1 MPAWQ
6 TDGNPDADIGAN
18 SFLGT
23 RANDPLR
30 FRTYAGPNNPGL
42 NIDRMVVTPGGN
54 VGIGTSN
61 PDPGAKLTVA
71 GGGAQ
76 VNGVA
81 VGTDVPGINYPF
93 EYETVGVTNP
103 AFNLRLQS
111 PNWIIFH
118 TGGAAP
124 TDRMSIAPGGNV
136 GIGTTGP
143 PAGKLDVR
151 GDIRAG
157 NSDIYFTEPNHNHTG
172 IGNTAGFAAIENAV
186 NYGALMILGRAGTTR
201 GRMVR
206 LWDYLQVNG
215 GMDVT
220 GNVEFLTASNSIRVS
235 SAWTAFPDSVTN
247 RAEISNDTGT
257 YRTLMIVGNR
267 SAGLGRRVSVWD
279 RLEVNGNLHVTG
291 TATKPGG
298 GPWGVG
304 SDIRLKKN
312 VKPLKGA
319 LGKLLRLRGIRFE
332 WKEPEK
338 QGNLVG
344 PQLGLVAQEVEE
356 VFPEWVD
363 TDPSG
368 YKILTVRGFE
378 ALTIEAF
385 RELKSE
391 NETLKLKNEE
401 LEDRIKVLELPIS
414 ERQPSGSRNGA
425 VR

>member
-1 MPAWQ
+1 MPWEL
-6 TDGNPDADIGAN
+6 DGNNNIDADDW
-18 SFLGT
+18 LGT
-23 RANDPLR
+23 RNPAPLII
-30 FRTYAGPNNPGL
+30 RTQNSGGSPTAGTEAMRITAAAEG
-42 NIDRMVVTPGGN
+42 RGVC
-54 VGIGTSN
+54 IGTTTPN
-61 PDPGAKLTVA
+61 PGAKLTVA
-71 GGGAQ
+71 GGGAT

-93 EYETVGVTNP
+93 EYETVGVTNS

-111 PNWIIFH
+111 SNWIIFH

-124 TDRMSIAPGGNV
+124 TERMSIAGGGNV

-157 NSDIYFTEPNHNHTG
+157 NSDIYFTEPNHTHTG

-186 NYGALMILGRAGTTR
+186 NYDALMILGRSGTPR

-235 SAWTAFPDSVTN
+235 SAWTAFPDAVTN

-257 YRTLMIVGNR
+257 FRTLMIVGNR

-279 RLEVNGNLHVTG
+279 RLEVNGSLHVTG
-291 TATKPGG
+291 AATKPGG
-298 GPWGVG
+298 GPWSSP
-304 SDIRLKKN
+304 SDVCLKKSIR
-312 VKPLKGA
+312 PLKSA
-319 LGKLLRLRGIRFE
+319 LEKLSRLRGVSFE
-332 WKEPEK
+332 WEEPEK
-338 QGNLVG
+338 QGNLRG
-344 PQLGLVAQEVEE
+344 AQMGLVAQEVEE

-385 RELKSE
+385 RELKGE
-391 NETLKLKNEE
+391 NETLKMKNEE